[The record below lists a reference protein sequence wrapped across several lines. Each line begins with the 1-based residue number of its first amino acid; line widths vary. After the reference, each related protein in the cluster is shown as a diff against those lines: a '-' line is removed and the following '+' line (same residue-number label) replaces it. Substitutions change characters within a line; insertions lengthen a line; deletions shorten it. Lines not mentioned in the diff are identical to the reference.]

1 MKRFTSIAL
10 LTLATV
16 CAGGRLQAQ
25 THEVRADV
33 PFNFIVGSQQL
44 PAGRYQLRSEGEST
58 ILIQNRDRAIAVLSL
73 SLCSAGESA
82 TGSSLVFNKY
92 GDRYFLSEIHSPI
105 AVLNLEIPRSKLEK
119 RAQTEQASLEPTRI
133 MVAGN

>member
-1 MKRFTSIAL
+1 MKRFASIAL

-16 CAGGRLQAQ
+16 CAAGRLQAQ
-25 THEVRADV
+25 TREMRADI

-44 PAGRYQLRSEGEST
+44 QAGSYRLLPEGESI
-58 ILIQNRDRAIAVLSL
+58 ILIQNRDHATAVLTL
-73 SLCSAGESA
+73 RLCSTGESA

-92 GDRYFLSEIHSPI
+92 GDRYFLSEIHSTI
-105 AVLNLEIPRSKLEK
+105 SALNQEIPRSKLEK